1 VIDDVAAGLPGDQ
14 SNRILPVMLI
24 PAAFAENTVESLFA
38 EMGPEQPWI
47 YRLLL
52 VGAIGALA
60 SLPFIEVD
68 VAVRAPGIVRSAT
81 ERIELRPAAS
91 GPVVRVLAQ
100 DNQQVRA
107 GQALLVISSAD
118 ADERLAHNRALQAEH
133 AGRIA
138 DLRQVTS
145 WATEAISG
153 RTEALEVLRTTDIAR
168 EWAAYLAQ
176 LDADR
181 LAETKA
187 TSEESRA
194 TILAN
199 KGIATRQELEN
210 ARYEVQRLRAESH
223 LRQTQALTRWQ
234 ARLQDESTT
243 QAELVSEEQ
252 RLAEEQARCTVR
264 APVAGVLVGFTGW
277 SPGGFVAAS
286 QLLGAVSPDDALLVE
301 TQVSS
306 RDAGLV
312 RVGQP
317 VRLQIDAYAY
327 TWWGTLDG
335 VVTAIGGDAVVVD
348 RTTPPGFKVLIHPAA
363 THLTLPNG
371 AHAKLKKGL
380 TLSARLLVARR
391 SLLQLLYDES
401 SAWLN
406 PQDRRP
412 T

>member
-1 VIDDVAAGLPGDQ
+1 
-14 SNRILPVMLI
+14 MLI
-24 PAAFAENTVESLFA
+24 PAAFAENTVESLYA
-38 EMGPEQPWI
+38 EMGAEQPWI

-52 VGAIGALA
+52 AGVVTALA
-60 SLPFIEVD
+60 SLPLINVD
-68 VAVRAPGIVRSAT
+68 VAVRAPGIIRSAT
-81 ERIELRPAAS
+81 ERVELRPAVS
-91 GPVVRVLAQ
+91 GPIARVLVQ
-100 DNQQVRA
+100 DNEPVRA

-118 ADERLAHNRALQAEH
+118 VDERLARNRAWQAER

-138 DLRQVTS
+138 DLQQVTA
-145 WATEAISG
+145 WAVDQPSG
-153 RTEALEVLRTTDIAR
+153 RSEAPEALRTADLAR
-168 EWAAYLAQ
+168 EWAGYVAQ
-176 LDADR
+176 RDADR

-187 TSEESRA
+187 INEESRA
-194 TILAN
+194 GLLAD

-210 ARYEVQRLRAESH
+210 AHYEVQRLRAESR
-223 LRQTQALTRWQ
+223 LRQTQTLTRWQ
-234 ARLQDESTT
+234 ARLQEESTA
-243 QAELVSEEQ
+243 QAELVSEAQ
-252 RLAEEQARCTVR
+252 RFVEEQARCTVR
-264 APVAGVLVGFTGW
+264 SPVTGVLVGFTGW
-277 SPGGFVAAS
+277 SPGGFVGAS
-286 QLLGAVSPDDALLVE
+286 QLLGAVSPDDTLLVE

-335 VVTAIGGDAVVVD
+335 VVTAIGGDALVGD
-348 RTTPPGFKVLIHPAA
+348 RATPPGFKVLIRPTA

-371 AHAKLKKGL
+371 ARAELKKGL

-401 SAWLN
+401 GAWLN

-412 T
+412 A

>member
-1 VIDDVAAGLPGDQ
+1 
-14 SNRILPVMLI
+14 MLI

-38 EMGPEQPWI
+38 GMGPERPWI

-52 VGAIGALA
+52 AGAIGALA
-60 SLPFIEVD
+60 SLPLINVD
-68 VAVRAPGIVRSAT
+68 VAVRAPGIVRPAT
-81 ERIELRPAAS
+81 ERVELRPAVS
-91 GPVVRVLAQ
+91 GPITRVLVQ
-100 DNQQVRA
+100 DNEQVRA

-118 ADERLAHNRALQAEH
+118 VDERLAHNRASQEDH
-133 AGRIA
+133 AGRISDLQQVVSWAAESRSDRDESPGSLHAA
-138 DLRQVTS
+138 DLAQ
-145 WATEAISG
+145 
-153 RTEALEVLRTTDIAR
+153 
-168 EWAAYLAQ
+168 EWAGYLAQ
-176 LDADR
+176 LEADR

-187 TSEESRA
+187 VNEESRS
-194 TILAN
+194 TVLAG

-210 ARYEVQRLRAESH
+210 AHYEVQRLQTETR
-223 LRQTQALTRWQ
+223 LRQAQARARWQ
-234 ARLQDESTT
+234 ARLQDETIAR
-243 QAELVSEEQ
+243 AELASEEQ
-252 RLAEEQARCTVR
+252 RLVEEQARCTVR
-264 APVAGVLVGFTGW
+264 APVNGVLVGFTGW

-312 RVGQP
+312 RVGQT

-335 VVTAIGGDAVVVD
+335 VVTAIGGDALVAD
-348 RTTPPGFKVLIHPAA
+348 RATMPGFKLLIRPAA

-371 AHAKLKKGL
+371 TRAELRKGL

-401 SAWLN
+401 GAWLN

>member
-1 VIDDVAAGLPGDQ
+1 
-14 SNRILPVMLI
+14 MMI

-38 EMGPEQPWI
+38 EMGPERPWI
-47 YRLLL
+47 YRFFL
-52 VGAIGALA
+52 VGVIAALA
-60 SLPFIEVD
+60 SLPLIEVD
-68 VAVRAPGIVRSAT
+68 VAVRAPGILRSAT
-81 ERIELRPAAS
+81 ERVELRPATS
-91 GPVVRVLAQ
+91 GPIVRVLAH
-100 DNQQVRA
+100 DNEQVQA
-107 GQALLVISSAD
+107 GQALLVVSSAD
-118 ADERLAHNRALQAEH
+118 LDERLARNQALQEEH

-138 DLRQVTS
+138 DLQRITS
-145 WATEAISG
+145 WAAEPRLDDKGMAPEGLLTA
-153 RTEALEVLRTTDIAR
+153 AIAR

-176 LDADR
+176 LEADR

-187 TSEESRA
+187 ANDEARYA
-194 TILAN
+194 VLAG
-199 KGIATRQELEN
+199 KGIATRQEWEN
-210 ARYEVQRLRAESH
+210 ARYEVQRLQAESR
-223 LRQTQALTRWQ
+223 LLQTQALTRWQ
-234 ARLQDESTT
+234 SRLQDEATA

-252 RLAEEQARCTVR
+252 RLAEEQVRYTVR
-264 APVAGVLVGFTGW
+264 SPVAGVLVGFTGW
-277 SPGGFVAAS
+277 SPGGFVGAN
-286 QLLGAVSPDDALLVE
+286 QLLGAVSPDDTLLVE

-312 RVGQP
+312 RVGQR

-327 TWWGTLDG
+327 TWWGALDG
-335 VVTAIGGDAVVVD
+335 VVTAIGGDALIAD
-348 RTTPPGFKVLIHPAA
+348 RATPPGFKVLVRPAA

-371 AHAKLKKGL
+371 ARAELKKGL